1 MIWKREF
8 DLEALNEVRR
18 QSLVDHLG
26 IKFTNYG
33 DDFLEATMPVDER
46 TIQPY
51 GILHGGASVAL
62 AETVGSVASS
72 LCLKQE
78 DRFVP
83 VGIEINAN
91 HLKSVSSGEVVARA
105 TPIRLGK
112 SMHVWNIE
120 IKNQQNVLTCVSRLT
135 LIIIERRQ

>member
-1 MIWKREF
+1 MIWKKKF
-8 DLEALNEVRR
+8 DIKGLNRIRVK
-18 QSLVDHLG
+18 SLVDHLG
-26 IKFTNYG
+26 IKYTAFG

-62 AETVGSVASS
+62 AETLGSVAAN
-72 LCLKQE
+72 LCLPE
-78 DRFVP
+78 DQKLIP

-91 HLKSVSSGEVVARA
+91 HLKSVTSGKVTGKA
-105 TPIRLGK
+105 TPIRIGK

-120 IKNQQNVLTCVSRLT
+120 IKNMHNELTCVSRLT
-135 LIIIERRQ
+135 LMIIERR